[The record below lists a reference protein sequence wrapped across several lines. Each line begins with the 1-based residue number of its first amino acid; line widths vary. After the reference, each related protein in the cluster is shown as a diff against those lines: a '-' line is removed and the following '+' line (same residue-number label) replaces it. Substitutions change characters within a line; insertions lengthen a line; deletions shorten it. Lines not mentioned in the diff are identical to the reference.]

1 MILKLI
7 LKSIKN
13 SFRNLGKI
21 YLLLIVSQFISVI
34 SIFFVYGIFT
44 SYSVKM
50 QELDIDSY
58 IIGTQFEGGD
68 IGTLRECLP
77 EIMDQIG
84 RKLDFIFISGSTE
97 EWMISMH
104 TDYHNETYTQ
114 ADAIME
120 NIKVK
125 EGRNLTDEDA
135 LNENKVAFISGSHSQ
150 YTVGDMVN
158 IAGVEFEVVGTDVRG
173 FGDDD
178 IEIAFTSCPDNVDLF
193 LVYFNFEQLPT
204 QKDYDC
210 IKNTFKG
217 VFGDDVTIDE
227 FQLQDQETI
236 ISYRTTII
244 ISIAIGLVSALN
256 TCLLY
261 GYIIS
266 QRQKQMAIYGIVGA
280 SKGLRL
286 VMNELEIMLVDI
298 VVVLMGFVMFRFGF
312 EDVIA
317 MVYES
322 SVELYSIKAYLIMM
336 AMYVA
341 CILVFTTVLLTI
353 MNRDKLTDM
362 VRRTK
367 ND

>member
-13 SFRNLGKI
+13 SFRNFRKI

-58 IIGTQFEGGD
+58 KIGTQFEGGD
-68 IGTLRECLP
+68 IGTLRKCLP
-77 EIMDQIG
+77 EILEQIEP
-84 RKLDFIFISGSTE
+84 RLERVWVSGSSDGM
-97 EWMISMH
+97 MISMH
-104 TDYHNETYTQ
+104 TEYHDGTYIQ
-114 ADAIME
+114 ASEIVGNSE
-120 NIKVK
+120 VLL
-125 EGRNLTDEDA
+125 GRMLTDEDTINA
-135 LNENKVAFISGSHSQ
+135 NKVIYSHEN
-150 YTVGDMVN
+150 VVHKPGDIIT
-158 IAGVEFEVVGTDVRG
+158 IAGTEFEVVGVDEKDVSG
-173 FGDDD
+173 
-178 IEIAFTSCPDNVDLF
+178 ISIPYTACPDDVNLYV
-193 LVYFNFEQLPT
+193 VYFNFEQLPT

-227 FQLQDQETI
+227 FQLQDQEAI

-286 VMNELEIMLVDI
+286 MMNELEIMLVDI
-298 VVVLMGFVMFRFGF
+298 VVVILGFVMFRFGL

-317 MVYES
+317 TVYES
-322 SVELYSIKAYLIMM
+322 SVELYNMKAYLIMM
-336 AMYVA
+336 TMYVA
-341 CILVFTTVLLTI
+341 CILVFTAVLLTI

>member
-13 SFRNLGKI
+13 SFRNFRKI
-21 YLLLIVSQFISVI
+21 YLLLIVSQFISII

-44 SYSVKM
+44 SYSAKM

-58 IIGTQFEGGD
+58 QIGTQFDGGN

-84 RKLDFIFISGSTE
+84 RKLDYIWVSATSDGFL
-97 EWMISMH
+97 ISMH
-104 TDYHNETYTQ
+104 SEYHSGKYTPADLVLENGEAIAGRTLTY
-114 ADAIME
+114 
-120 NIKVK
+120 
-125 EGRNLTDEDA
+125 EDA
-135 LNENKVAFISGSHSQ
+135 VNENKVIYSDNAEHKP
-150 YTVGDMVN
+150 GDSLN
-158 IAGVEFEVVGTDVRG
+158 IAGTEFEIIGVNGIYNRSDTISMP
-173 FGDDD
+173 FN
-178 IEIAFTSCPDNVDLF
+178 SCPDDVDLH

-210 IKNTFKG
+210 IKNTFKN
-217 VFGDDVTIDE
+217 VFGDDVHIDE
-227 FQLQDQETI
+227 FQLQDQEAI

-286 VMNELEIMLVDI
+286 MMNELEIMLVDI
-298 VVVLMGFVMFRFGF
+298 VVVIMGFVMFRFGL

-317 MVYES
+317 TVYES
-322 SVELYSIKAYLIMM
+322 SVELYSMKAYLLMM

-341 CILVFTTVLLTI
+341 CILVFTMVLLTI

>member
-13 SFRNLGKI
+13 SFRNFRKI

-58 IIGTQFEGGD
+58 QIGTQFEGGD

-84 RKLDFIFISGSTE
+84 RKLDYFWVSGITD

-104 TDYHNETYTQ
+104 TESHNETYTL
-114 ADAIME
+114 ADSVME
-120 NIKVK
+120 NF
-125 EGRNLTDEDA
+125 EATGGSTLTHEDA
-135 LNENKVAFISGSHSQ
+135 ANKNNVVFVASAE
-150 YTVGDMVN
+150 YKPGDKLN
-158 IAGVEFEVVGTDVRG
+158 IAGTEFEVVGVNENGHRDDVIYIP
-173 FGDDD
+173 FS
-178 IEIAFTSCPDNVDLF
+178 SCPAEVNLH
-193 LVYFNFEQLPT
+193 LVYFNFEKLPT

-210 IKNTFKG
+210 IKNTFKS

-286 VMNELEIMLVDI
+286 MMNELEIMLVDI
-298 VVVLMGFVMFRFGF
+298 VVVLMGFVMFRFGL

-317 MVYES
+317 TVYES
-322 SVELYSIKAYLIMM
+322 SVELYSMKAYLIMM

-341 CILVFTTVLLTI
+341 CIFVFTTVLLII